1 MDYSMQSKYNE
12 KDNSWLISV
21 VGEIDIFNSQ
31 DFKTTLFKLIDEK
44 EVNIRIDC
52 ENLKYIDSTGLA
64 ALIAVLKRT
73 KEYNGE
79 ITLLKPKANLEKLFK
94 ITNLDKVFIIEGD
107 ENEQ

>member
-1 MDYSMQSKYNE
+1 MDYSLQTKYNE
-12 KDNSWLISV
+12 ESNCWFISV
-21 VGEIDIFNSQ
+21 SGEIDIFNSQ
-31 DFKTTLFKLIDEK
+31 EFKNALLDLISEK
-44 EVNIRIDC
+44 ELNIKIDC

-107 ENEQ
+107 KNEQ

>member
-1 MDYSMQSKYNE
+1 MDYSMQSKYDSDGNY
-12 KDNSWLISV
+12 WLITIT
-21 VGEIDIFNSQ
+21 GEIDIFNSQ
-31 DFKTTLFKLIDEK
+31 DFKTVLLNLIEEK
-44 EVNIRIDC
+44 EINIKIDC

-79 ITLLKPKANLEKLFK
+79 ITLLRPKANLEKLFK
-94 ITNLDKVFIIEGD
+94 ITNLDKVFNIEGD

>member
-1 MDYSMQSKYNE
+1 MDFSLQSKYNE
-12 KDNSWLISV
+12 TDNNWIITI

-31 DFKTTLFKLIDEK
+31 DFKTTLLNLIDEK
-44 EVNIRIDC
+44 EINIKIDC

-73 KEYNGE
+73 KEYKGE

-107 ENEQ
+107 ENE